1 MDNTDSMQDV
11 TTRNSG
17 LSASNAGLNAAIN
30 MLEAGHTRLFCQVKW
45 Y

>member
-1 MDNTDSMQDV
+1 MDNMTM
-11 TTRNSG
+11 RNSG